1 MNFSP
6 AIVVARKELMDGFRD
21 KRAIYTVLISTF
33 FGPLLIA
40 FMLNQFAGQQRA
52 AQEIKI
58 PIVGRQ
64 YGPVLVHWLEQQQ
77 GVELKDGPVD
87 AEAAVRDKNEEFV
100 LVIDKDF
107 ADKFGESRS
116 APVKVVSDST
126 RESIVPKVKRLR
138 KLLEGFNGQMAAM
151 RLIAH
156 GVSPS
161 ISRVLKVE
169 DVEISNAQQQSAVI
183 FNSIPLFLIA
193 AAFTVAMQLSTD
205 ATAGERERG
214 SLEPLLINPVARWQF
229 IGGKWLAAALVAL
242 VGMAATLALMA
253 YIMTRLPLEDLG
265 IRNHLGAPECLL
277 LAITLLPI
285 GLLAPAM
292 QIYLA
297 CFAKSFKEAQSYMSF
312 LILGAVL
319 PGTITTFYPIGDKV
333 WLKPIPILGQYAMS
347 IDILGGKVPSPW
359 LLATSAVVAVA
370 LVALFLW
377 LAARLFSSEKIILGR

>member
-21 KRAIYTVLISTF
+21 KRAIYTVLISTL

-214 SLEPLLINPVARWQF
+214 SLEPRLINPVARWQF
-229 IGGKWLAAALVAL
+229 IGGKWLAAALVAGRNGRYFSSYGL
-242 VGMAATLALMA
+242 HHDSAPAGRSGNSQPFRCARMPASGYYAAAYRPACSGYANLSGMLREILQRSTELHELPDPRCRAA
-253 YIMTRLPLEDLG
+253 G
-265 IRNHLGAPECLL
+265 HHHH
-277 LAITLLPI
+277 LLP
-285 GLLAPAM
+285 
-292 QIYLA
+292 
-297 CFAKSFKEAQSYMSF
+297 
-312 LILGAVL
+312 
-319 PGTITTFYPIGDKV
+319 D
-333 WLKPIPILGQYAMS
+333 
-347 IDILGGKVPSPW
+347 
-359 LLATSAVVAVA
+359 
-370 LVALFLW
+370 
-377 LAARLFSSEKIILGR
+377 RR